1 MSTTVA
7 RPRSARFP
15 GRKTGMAIV
24 GLGLAAAI
32 GYGIAN
38 TGEEPA
44 PTQAVSQAST
54 ADRVIT
60 NRATELATQRQ
71 NLLNSA
77 TKGAGPGV
85 VAQPQAGVQPLADQ
99 LALSATTHVGADVWD
114 DYLNS
119 TAASQ
124 GASTEQQTPT
134 FGGQTGPR

>member
-7 RPRSARFP
+7 RPRNARFP

-44 PTQAVSQAST
+44 PTEVVSSQESD
-54 ADRVIT
+54 ADRVIM
-60 NRATELATQRQ
+60 NRAAELATQRQ
-71 NLLNSA
+71 NLLNRA

-99 LALSATTHVGADVWD
+99 LAQSATIGADVWD